1 MEQEGSGGG
10 MMVENR
16 RAGVEGLGGL
26 GLVDCEGGERG
37 GGGGSVDDF
46 HCGGGGEF
54 GMTCY

>member
-1 MEQEGSGGG
+1 

-16 RAGVEGLGGL
+16 RTGVEGLGGL